1 MKQVFKI
8 ASNGVKLKKINV
20 TSIGFRD
27 ASWSKCYSSTSERV
41 KRVMDTIK
49 VEDNYQ
55 PLLSG
60 LHLKNM
66 HLWHGFVV
74 TPGPMVATFGV

>member
-8 ASNGVKLKKINV
+8 ASVLTQTEKKLTLQV
-20 TSIGFRD
+20 LALGMLLEQMPQG
-27 ASWSKCYSSTSERV
+27 ERV

-60 LHLKNM
+60 
-66 HLWHGFVV
+66 FI
-74 TPGPMVATFGV
+74 